1 MWLLRLPRV
10 ASVVPARS
18 RMAAIISLTVVLPLL
33 PATPTTGIEKCA
45 RQAAAELLSAAW
57 VSVHDDLR
65 QRPIARGV
73 STTAPAAPA
82 VSAAATNSLA
92 LKRGPRSAT
101 NNSPALS
108 VRVSVDT
115 PV

>member
-18 RMAAIISLTVVLPLL
+18 RMAAVISLTVVLPLL
-33 PATPTTGIEKCA
+33 PATPTTGIEKRA
-45 RQAAAELLSAAW
+45 RQAPAELLSAVW
-57 VSVHDDLR
+57 VSATTICASAD
-65 QRPIARGV
+65 ATGV

-82 VSAAATNSLA
+82 LAAAATKSFA

-101 NNSPALS
+101 NNSPVFS